1 MTVPSK
7 QRLQGASRGSSKIG
21 STGVSS
27 QGSRASSRSASPG
40 GFRRLDIRTRYS
52 SGDDD
57 LLADFYV
64 PVLSRAV
71 RYERMAGYFVS
82 SSFLSVASGMARFIA
97 NNGAIRLLVGAKLT
111 EADQQAL
118 LGKVPLEEVLA
129 DRLAL
134 HQLTADDVAR
144 RRLQVI
150 AWLVRQQRLTIRVGL
165 PCDDHG
171 TPLAGDQSHLK
182 YFHLKS
188 GILTDARGDRLAFD
202 GSINESETG
211 WRHNY
216 ESFSVFPSW
225 QADTWSNYGQGI
237 ADQFERLW
245 RGDDT
250 PGWLVL
256 PLPDAARAR
265 LIALL
270 PDDDAWA
277 PTSLDPLEPHP
288 APELSEADRE
298 SIAAIRDAPASRT
311 GVGLA
316 SSGIE
321 AWPHQLAIA
330 RHVCD
335 AWPRS
340 YLLADEVGLGK
351 TIEAG
356 LVLRELL
363 LSERIASALI
373 LVPASLLIQ
382 WQEELAEKFLL
393 DVPRL
398 EGRRLCWAGGA
409 EQVLGRG
416 RNRWR
421 SAPLLLASSHLARMR
436 SNRDELLD
444 GPGWDLVFVDETH
457 HARRR
462 GSKPTGKPNEMLATL
477 IALREQ
483 HMFEALLLASAT
495 PMQLNTC
502 DLWDLLNLF
511 GLPPVWDTGA
521 ADMERYYKT
530 LQEPF
535 EDREW
540 RLLQKMLAGHLNDV
554 PPDPDVVSQ
563 LEADAGWVEAERIVE
578 FHNRGMFRPG
588 DVPVRTRQ
596 FWDDWLRVN
605 TPVRD
610 RVFRTTRATLRRY
623 AKTGVLDPDTVIPRR
638 RIDDCFYELGAARSV
653 YNRLEEYILGYY
665 DAYRAVG
672 GKSAPLGFIMTVYR
686 RRLTSSFHAIGES
699 LKRRR
704 AALSRRHS
712 RLRQSGR
719 VEFWGELDP
728 TDDRTAEFDLSV
740 LVDEDDRY
748 AAESLDGFAAFE
760 TGLDDP
766 AALDRVLAGRDL
778 QAELNELDTLIAELS
793 EQQPDEPK
801 MAALYDLLRRN
812 FESGAHDTAVVFT
825 QYRDTL
831 RYIRRQLLSTYR
843 GVLACYY
850 AGRGECWNGSEWVR
864 VSKEQVKERFRRGE
878 VRILLG
884 TDSMSEGLN
893 LQTCGWLVNFDL
905 PWNFTRVEQRI
916 GRVARIGGRPE
927 VQVSNFFYRG
937 TVEEDVYRR
946 ICSSHDWFSN
956 VIGNAAPVLAATENV
971 IAEAAMRRRTTEQA
985 ASYLSALF
993 DRFERAPVR
1002 LEDLDSVPRFTHEL
1016 QPEMTLAEL
1025 RDRLLSIPS
1034 ALERLTE
1041 DADRLGVWRLT
1052 LDTDRHDVTFDP
1064 SLYQELPGL
1073 QLLTWGSPLLDE
1085 LLETLCSSAS
1095 V

>member
-1 MTVPSK
+1 MTGPTKQSGSQGSSK
-7 QRLQGASRGSSKIG
+7 TGSPDALSHGSRGSARG
-21 STGVSS
+21 G
-27 QGSRASSRSASPG
+27 SPG

-52 SGDDD
+52 SGSDD

-71 RYERMAGYFVS
+71 RYERMAGYFAS
-82 SSFLSVASGMARFIA
+82 SSFMSVATGMARFIA
-97 NNGAIRLLVGAKLT
+97 NNGAIRLLVGAQLT

-118 LGKVPLEEVLA
+118 LGRVPLEEVLA
-129 DRLAL
+129 DRLKFR
-134 HQLTADDVAR
+134 QLTADDVAR

-150 AWLVRQQRLTIRVGL
+150 AWLVRQKRLTIRVGL

-188 GILTDARGDRLAFD
+188 GVLTDARGDRVAFD

-211 WRHNY
+211 WQHNY
-216 ESFSVFPSW
+216 ESFNVFTSW
-225 QADTWSNYGQGI
+225 QTETWSNYGQGI

-245 RGDDT
+245 QGDET
-250 PGWLVL
+250 PGWRSL
-256 PLPDAARAR
+256 PLPAAAQAR

-277 PTSLDPLEPHP
+277 PPGLDPLEPHP
-288 APELSEADRE
+288 APELNEADRE
-298 SIAAIRDAPASRT
+298 SIEAIRKAPASRT
-311 GVGLA
+311 GVGLV

-330 RHVCD
+330 RRVCD
-335 AWPRS
+335 TWPRS

-363 LSERIASALI
+363 LSERIESALI

-409 EQVLGRG
+409 EQALKRG
-416 RNRWR
+416 QNRWR

-436 SNRDELLD
+436 ANRDELLD

-462 GSKPTGKPNEMLATL
+462 GSKPTDKPNEMLATL
-477 IALREQ
+477 MALREENT
-483 HMFEALLLASAT
+483 FKALLLASAT

-521 ADMERYYKT
+521 ADMERYYQT

-535 EDREW
+535 EDRDW
-540 RLLQKMLAGHLNDV
+540 RLLQKMLAGHLEDV
-554 PPDPDVVSQ
+554 DPDPEAVSR
-563 LEADAGWVEAERIVE
+563 LEAGAGWVEKDRIAE

-588 DVPVRTRQ
+588 EVPVGKRR
-596 FWDDWLRVN
+596 FWDHWLRAN

-623 AKTGVLDPDTVIPRR
+623 AQTGVLDPGTVIPQR
-638 RIDDCFYELGAARSV
+638 RIKDHFYELGAARSV
-653 YNRLEEYILGYY
+653 YNRLEQYILGHY
-665 DAYRAVG
+665 DAYLAAG

-704 AALSRRHS
+704 DALSQRRS
-712 RLRQSGR
+712 RLRRSGR
-719 VEFWGELDP
+719 VEPRGDSGP
-728 TDDRTAEFDLSV
+728 TGDRTAGFDLRA
-740 LVDEDDRY
+740 LVDDDDRY
-748 AAESLDGFAAFE
+748 AAESLAGFAAVE
-760 TGLDDP
+760 TGLDNP

-778 QAELNELDTLIAELS
+778 QAELEELDALIAELS
-793 EQQPDEPK
+793 DQRPDEPK

-825 QYRDTL
+825 QYSDTL
-831 RYIRRQLLSTYR
+831 RYIRRQLLSTYV
-843 GVLACYY
+843 GSLACYY
-850 AGRGECWNGSEWVR
+850 AGRGERWDGSEWVR

-893 LQTCGWLVNFDL
+893 LQTCGWLINFDL

-916 GRVARIGGRPE
+916 GRVDRIGGRPD
-927 VQVSNFFYRG
+927 VLVSNFFYEG

-946 ICSSHDWFSN
+946 IRSSHDWFSN
-956 VIGNAAPVLAATENV
+956 VIGNAAPVLAATENL
-971 IAEAAMRRRTTEQA
+971 IAKAAMRRRTTQQA
-985 ASYLSALF
+985 AIELSALF

-1002 LEDLDSVPRFTHEL
+1002 IEDLDSVPRFTGEL
-1016 QPEMTLAEL
+1016 QPEMTLAGL

-1034 ALERLTE
+1034 APQRLTE
-1041 DADRLGVWRLT
+1041 DADRPGVWRLT
-1052 LDTDRHDVTFDP
+1052 LGGDRHDVTFDP
-1064 SLYQELPGL
+1064 GLYQELPGL
-1073 QLLTWGSPLLDE
+1073 RLLTWGSRLLDE

-1095 V
+1095 A